1 MSEEEIIEEIKNV
14 FLKLTE
20 GEPTPDDEIEARE
33 ILIQGFKLLK
43 DENLIHGKAD
53 LIEDTINKLE
63 NWDTLDLWF
72 KEVNGLAENIT
83 KMLDLRDMGVE
94 SESTD
99 LLSDSKED
107 IESKPEIASKNI
119 DITEIVAQVSE
130 QFKGEIEGLKGT
142 IDLLKKELQKK
153 EEAIKEPSQEPE
165 VQEEIPQEPE
175 VEEKASNLKGKLAPL
190 KIKIPLVKKP
200 QKPLKIKVPI
210 ESEEAAIEKI
220 GDSGVDKEME
230 PEIITEVPKE
240 PSISQVSIDE
250 LKDMIEPK
258 EEPQITT
265 KPKKKSKLT
274 PIIME
279 EPTNESSSEIPF
291 KPTIEPESDEEKEKS
306 IPLPVKKPKIIQ
318 SITETSMDTE
328 KSKPS
333 SIPFEMPEE
342 TSKAT
347 EKSKL
352 SAIPFEM
359 PEETS
364 KTTEK
369 SKLSV
374 IPFEM
379 PKETSKATEKSKPT
393 SIPFGMP
400 EETEEVKG
408 ETKIEQKEES
418 TPLIF
423 PNKKPEIIPID
434 VEDIDTESINSSGKD
449 LFNVFSSVGVETPEE
464 ITSKGKKKKV
474 EKEKIIAEIPQE
486 IKPVPIAH
494 DEPLPTDKDA
504 LYQELIALE
513 GRRYSLEKGYKE
525 LSNNYNSGIID
536 DYEYKNQNE
545 GLRNNLDEISSRI
558 AKIRRLISSL

>member
-1 MSEEEIIEEIKNV
+1 MSEEEILEEIKNV

-43 DENLIHGKAD
+43 DENLIPNKAD

-83 KMLDLRDMGVE
+83 KMLDLRDMGVQ

-107 IESKPEIASKNI
+107 IESKLETVSKDI
-119 DITEIVAQVSE
+119 DITEIVAQVSK

-142 IDLLKKELQKK
+142 IELLKKELQQK
-153 EEAIKEPSQEPE
+153 EERIKKIPQEPE

-220 GDSGVDKEME
+220 GDNGVDKEME

-240 PSISQVSIDE
+240 PIISHLSIDE
-250 LKDMIEPK
+250 LKVMIEPK

-291 KPTIEPESDEEKEKS
+291 KPTIEPDSDEKKEKS
-306 IPLPVKKPKIIQ
+306 IPLPVKKLKIIQ

-359 PEETS
+359 P
-364 KTTEK
+364 
-369 SKLSV
+369 
-374 IPFEM
+374 
-379 PKETSKATEKSKPT
+379 KETSKATEKSKPT

-400 EETEEVKG
+400 EETEEVTG

-474 EKEKIIAEIPQE
+474 EKKKIIAEIPQD
-486 IKPVPIAH
+486 IKPVPIVD

-545 GLRNNLDEISSRI
+545 GLRRNLDEISSRI

>member
-1 MSEEEIIEEIKNV
+1 MSEEEIIEEIKHV

-43 DENLIHGKAD
+43 DENLIPDKAD

-83 KMLDLRDMGVE
+83 KMLGLRDMGVE

-107 IESKPEIASKNI
+107 IESKPEIANKNI

-142 IDLLKKELQKK
+142 IELLKNELQKK
-153 EEAIKEPSQEPE
+153 EERIKETSQEPE
-165 VQEEIPQEPE
+165 VQEEIAQEPE

-210 ESEEAAIEKI
+210 ESEEAVIEKI

-230 PEIITEVPKE
+230 PEIITEVPKK

-250 LKDMIEPK
+250 LKDMLEPK
-258 EEPQITT
+258 EEPPITPI
-265 KPKKKSKLT
+265 PKKKSKLT

-279 EPTNESSSEIPF
+279 EPTNEISSEIPF
-291 KPTIEPESDEEKEKS
+291 KSTIEPELDEEKEKS

-318 SITETSMDTE
+318 SITELSMDTE

-333 SIPFEMPEE
+333 SIPFELPEETPMDTEESNLESFLFEKPEE
-342 TSKAT
+342 TSTAP
-347 EKSKL
+347 EESKL
-352 SAIPFEM
+352 
-359 PEETS
+359 
-364 KTTEK
+364 KT
-369 SKLSV
+369 
-374 IPFEM
+374 
-379 PKETSKATEKSKPT
+379 
-393 SIPFGMP
+393 IPFGMP
-400 EETEEVKG
+400 EETQEIQE

-418 TPLIF
+418 KSLIF

-474 EKEKIIAEIPQE
+474 EKKKIIAEIPQE
-486 IKPVPIAH
+486 IKPVPIVD

-545 GLRNNLDEISSRI
+545 GLRSNLDEISSRI